1 MSEILIVKSPFDQ
14 HIIHEFALSGE
25 KEIEQAL
32 HKAHSLFRNPSRWL
46 ARFQRIEI
54 LEKLSALMEKQV
66 EELTRMAAEEGGKP
80 YKDSKVEV
88 LRAINGVK
96 IAAAELYNLRGEEIP
111 MGMTA
116 ASVNRLAFTTREP
129 IGVVL
134 AISAFNH
141 PLNLIVH
148 QVIPAIAAGCPVI
161 VKPASATPVSCFNL
175 VRLLY
180 EAGLPE
186 DWCTALVCRRELAEK
201 LAADPR
207 IGYLTFIGS
216 HEVGWRLRS
225 ILAPGTR
232 IALEHGGVAPVIV
245 DRSADID
252 NIAPGIAKGGFYHA
266 GQVCVSVQKV
276 FVHKDIARPL
286 AEKLAEIADG
296 LLVGDPLDPE
306 TDIGPMIA
314 ESEVVRVG
322 EWVTEAVE
330 GGAELLANSKFQAP
344 SASWRTKQIPNPKHQ
359 IPDLNRQTAQ
369 STNRPIVQSTTR
381 PIVLYAPP
389 DSVKVSTQEVFGP
402 VICVYPYTET
412 DDAISRANSLRYAF
426 QAAVF
431 TKDIDMALGTA
442 QKLNAS
448 AVMIND
454 HTAFRVDWM
463 PFGGRDES
471 GIGTGGIPY
480 TMREMTREKMIVLRF
495 KG

>member
-1 MSEILIVKSPFDQ
+1 MTDILTVRSPFDR
-14 HIIHEFALSGE
+14 HFICEFTLAGE
-25 KEIEQAL
+25 KEIE
-32 HKAHSLFRNPSRWL
+32 KTISVAHNLFRDRSRWL
-46 ARFQRIEI
+46 PKYQRIEI
-54 LEKLSALMEKQV
+54 LEKLAGLMEKQV

-116 ASVNRLAFTTREP
+116 ASINRLAFTTREP

-141 PLNLIVH
+141 PLNLIIH
-148 QVIPAIAAGCPVI
+148 QVIPAIATGCPVI
-161 VKPASATPVSCFNL
+161 VKPASSTPVSCFNL

-186 DWCTALVCRRELAEK
+186 DYCTAIVCRRDLAEK
-201 LAADPR
+201 LAADAR
-207 IGYLTFIGS
+207 IGYVTFIGS
-216 HEVGWRLRS
+216 HEVGWHLRS

-232 IALEHGGVAPVIV
+232 IALEHGGVAPVII
-245 DRSADID
+245 DKSAEIEE
-252 NIAPGIAKGGFYHA
+252 IAPGIAKGGFYHA
-266 GQVCVSVQKV
+266 GQVCVSVQRV
-276 FVHKDIARPL
+276 FVHEDIARPF
-286 AEKLAEIADG
+286 AEKLAEIASN
-296 LLVGDPLDPE
+296 LKVGDPLDPQ
-306 TDIGPMIA
+306 TDIGPLIA
-314 ESEVVRVG
+314 ESEVIRVHN
-322 EWVTEAVE
+322 WIKEAVQA
-330 GGAELLANSKFQAP
+330 GAVELTVNTSNSIRQLAD
-344 SASWRTKQIPNPKHQ
+344 QIS
-359 IPDLNRQTAQ
+359 IAQ
-369 STNRPIVQSTTR
+369 SSNRPIAQSPNR
-381 PIVLYAPP
+381 PIDKSTYRPTVLFSPP
-389 DSVKVSTQEVFGP
+389 NSVKVSTHEVFGP
-402 VICVYPYTET
+402 VICVYPYS
-412 DDAISRANSLRYAF
+412 DIGDAISRANSLRYAF

-431 TKDIDMALGTA
+431 TRDIDMALETA

-480 TMREMTREKMIVLRF
+480 TMKEMTREKLIVLKSQRLI
-495 KG
+495 